1 MCIIDCLSTIVFILP
16 LHLDYTKVIIL
27 ILWWRNFQLEYWRT
41 FQLVSTPDPTDFSED
56 IEDSHNVLKNANY
69 EAGAH
74 IKYLVFEGYKIPVS
88 ESELE
93 ALKARASEYL
103 DENGVM
109 VGFVNNLLGL

>member
-1 MCIIDCLSTIVFILP
+1 MYS
-16 LHLDYTKVIIL
+16 
-27 ILWWRNFQLEYWRT
+27 RT
-41 FQLVSTPDPTDFSED
+41 QTMKPEL
-56 IEDSHNVLKNANY
+56 N
-69 EAGAH
+69 

-103 DENGVM
+103 DKNGVM